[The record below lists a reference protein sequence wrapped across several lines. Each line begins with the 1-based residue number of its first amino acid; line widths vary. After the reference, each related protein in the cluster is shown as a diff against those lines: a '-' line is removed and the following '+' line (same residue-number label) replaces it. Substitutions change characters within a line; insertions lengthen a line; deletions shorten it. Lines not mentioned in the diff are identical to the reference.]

1 METEK
6 IIFETEDGTRQEF
19 YVEEE
24 TRVSGVDYLLVSDS
38 MEDEANAYILKD
50 LSADDDTTA
59 NYVMVEDDVEYEAVA
74 RIFEQMLDD
83 VDFRKE

>member
-1 METEK
+1 
-6 IIFETEDGTRQEF
+6 
-19 YVEEE
+19 
-24 TRVSGVDYLLVSDS
+24 

-50 LSADDDTTA
+50 LSADGDTTA